1 MTKYY
6 NADISLYPAKR
17 DLSNGL
23 GQFQALAANLGIN
36 SQNNDQSFNIPDV
49 VKSRRIAS
57 KAIERKWSAVNGES
71 IGLISLWGLNTSPWY
86 SLSEKEYNPTIV
98 FEKAI
103 KKFEDHVKVYED
115 PISGLIK
122 ITTTFQDPII
132 AAEVANFIGNQV
144 ELYIQKENSAQSTK
158 EKLFISDR
166 LFIVK
171 NELEN
176 AELELKSFKEKNRGY
191 EDSPELLMF
200 FSQLFREVEAK
211 QQVYLTLQQQL
222 ELARINEVKQSP
234 ILHVL
239 DYAVPPIRKS
249 SPQNILF
256 LISFFSL
263 GLLFSVLST
272 VFRY

>member
-1 MTKYY
+1 MEAYLFLTKYY

-176 AELELKSFKEKNRGY
+176 AELELKFLKKKI
-191 EDSPELLMF
+191 EDTKTLL
-200 FSQLFREVEAK
+200 
-211 QQVYLTLQQQL
+211 
-222 ELARINEVKQSP
+222 
-234 ILHVL
+234 
-239 DYAVPPIRKS
+239 S
-249 SPQNILF
+249 S
-256 LISFFSL
+256 
-263 GLLFSVLST
+263 
-272 VFRY
+272 